1 MIDTEKLNQALSLWN
16 LNNKK
21 YELIAFRE
29 NVTYKTF
36 DSDGQ
41 QLVLRFHRKNYSS
54 KEEINS
60 ELKWL
65 SALNKEKINVPKSIK
80 SINKNFIEKVNDQ
93 YVSVLTWINGK
104 PLTKL
109 KSCEKSLENN
119 KIFYNLG
126 KELAKLHLFSD
137 VWNNKETLRKRTW
150 NIEGLLGENPIWD
163 RFWSNPELSEV
174 QTNQII
180 LMKIKCQTILENN
193 LKDLDYGLIHAD
205 AVRDNVLFN
214 NSKKVQLIDFDDS
227 GYGFRLFDIATTL
240 LYYLRNK
247 NFLIIKNNLIKG
259 YLSIRNLNME
269 LLDVF
274 ILIRSFTYVG
284 WNISRINEP
293 HGMQRNKKY
302 INNIFF
308 TYEKLKIRF

>member
-1 MIDTEKLNQALSLWN
+1 M
-16 LNNKK
+16 
-21 YELIAFRE
+21 
-29 NVTYKTF
+29 
-36 DSDGQ
+36 
-41 QLVLRFHRKNYSS
+41 
-54 KEEINS
+54 
-60 ELKWL
+60 
-65 SALNKEKINVPKSIK
+65 
-80 SINKNFIEKVNDQ
+80 
-93 YVSVLTWINGK
+93 
-104 PLTKL
+104 
-109 KSCEKSLENN
+109 
-119 KIFYNLG
+119 
-126 KELAKLHLFSD
+126 
-137 VWNNKETLRKRTW
+137 
-150 NIEGLLGENPIWD
+150 GENPIWD
-163 RFWSNPELSEV
+163 RFWSNPELSES
-174 QTNQII
+174 QINQII
-180 LMKIKCQTILENN
+180 LMKIKCQTILGHN

-293 HGMQRNKKY
+293 YGMQRNKKY
-302 INNIFF
+302 IQNLFY